1 MVETP
6 TTTASSPSTVDGEHD
21 LDHMSLRSM
30 VGTKK
35 QLNSIETYN
44 YEYNQVKILL
54 FQLAGGDISP
64 YEELL

>member
-21 LDHMSLRSM
+21 LDLMSNRTLA
-30 VGTKK
+30 GTKK
-35 QLNSIETYN
+35 QNNSIETYN
-44 YEYNQVKILL
+44 YEYNQFKILL

>member
-6 TTTASSPSTVDGEHD
+6 TTTASSPSTVDGKHD
-21 LDHMSLRSM
+21 LDLMSIRSM
-30 VGTKK
+30 VGIKK

-54 FQLAGGDISP
+54 FQLAGGDIGP